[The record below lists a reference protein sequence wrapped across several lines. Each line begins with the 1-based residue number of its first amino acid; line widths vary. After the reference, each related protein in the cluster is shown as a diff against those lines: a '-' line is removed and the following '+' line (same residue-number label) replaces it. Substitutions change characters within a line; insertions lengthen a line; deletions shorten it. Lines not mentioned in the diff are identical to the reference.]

1 MSVALNI
8 VQEHSGIMAKINVIA
23 SSSPSPPSSSSPPP
37 QPVPP
42 SSSSFCNLEKLPQ
55 GFIVRTKDPIIR
67 VITDR
72 QGSLMSKERNLNF
85 NEAEWLRG
93 TKPNAQCKMT
103 SLPQIQQNLQKDTWK
118 SFVIPL
124 NSSPSETATT
134 NSELYPPSDSTPEL
148 RAWDLSLTKL

>member
-8 VQEHSGIMAKINVIA
+8 VQEHSRIMAKINVFA

-42 SSSSFCNLEKLPQ
+42 SSSSSCNLEKLPQ

-85 NEAEWLRG
+85 NEAE
-93 TKPNAQCKMT
+93 
-103 SLPQIQQNLQKDTWK
+103 
-118 SFVIPL
+118 
-124 NSSPSETATT
+124 
-134 NSELYPPSDSTPEL
+134 
-148 RAWDLSLTKL
+148 